1 MRNAACSRDRGRIA
15 NTEGDT
21 AVQLETACR
30 AGIVLGA
37 GDASHRIDAAARG
50 PAPGPR
56 LRARACRASAGAA
69 SPRRTSTCASA

>member
-1 MRNAACSRDRGRIA
+1 MRKETPAC
-15 NTEGDT
+15 NWK
-21 AVQLETACR
+21 LACR

-56 LRARACRASAGAA
+56 LRTRARGASAGAA